1 MWAVS
6 RPFNASHGVCR
17 DIAELAMNRRQNYGD
32 SQIILFMQITVCIA
46 AKTTYGPFLLKL
58 PYYHQNMTLV
68 LDIFCFYKFYICLHD
83 NGPRCIYLNQGHF
96 VTKLNN
102 GFLISGR
109 TFYPQKFIT
118 VTMEKC
124 NC

>member
-1 MWAVS
+1 MIS
-6 RPFNASHGVCR
+6 
-17 DIAELAMNRRQNYGD
+17 ELFVKYQFGAIHSG
-32 SQIILFMQITVCIA
+32 
-46 AKTTYGPFLLKL
+46 YGPFLLKL

-83 NGPRCIYLNQGHF
+83 NGQVYYLNQGHF
-96 VTKLNN
+96 VTELNN

-118 VTMEKC
+118 VTMENVTAEIVQQIETYSKYHC
-124 NC
+124 QIHIHY